1 MKRFV
6 LTKRA
11 MLAITAIT
19 CSLAVVFSTV
29 AFIDIAD
36 THGLDMGD
44 AVWTSAVIASF
55 FLSLWL
61 WFAWSLFRS

>member
-11 MLAITAIT
+11 MLVVTAIT

-29 AFIDIAD
+29 VFVDIAD
-36 THGLDMGD
+36 MHGLDMGD
-44 AVWTSAVIASF
+44 AVWTSTIIASF

-61 WFAWSLFRS
+61 LFAWSLFRS